1 MRPNPLSQSIKI
13 PSMWWKACPPSPQP
27 YPHEMCTL
35 ASSQLRGYREMP
47 GLCDP
52 LSCLQKTISVLVFRD
67 LFSKMPFAIEW
78 KVSRKETS
86 TATRLG
92 LRMSTFIF
100 AEAEDSHPQFTLG
113 AASSRELR
121 ARFCLLWYG
130 LKLLAFSS
138 VMNYN
143 KLTLKNAVPL
153 ASCHGF

>member
-1 MRPNPLSQSIKI
+1 
-13 PSMWWKACPPSPQP
+13 
-27 YPHEMCTL
+27 
-35 ASSQLRGYREMP
+35 
-47 GLCDP
+47 
-52 LSCLQKTISVLVFRD
+52 
-67 LFSKMPFAIEW
+67 
-78 KVSRKETS
+78 
-86 TATRLG
+86 
-92 LRMSTFIF
+92 MSTFIF

-113 AASSRELR
+113 AASSGELR